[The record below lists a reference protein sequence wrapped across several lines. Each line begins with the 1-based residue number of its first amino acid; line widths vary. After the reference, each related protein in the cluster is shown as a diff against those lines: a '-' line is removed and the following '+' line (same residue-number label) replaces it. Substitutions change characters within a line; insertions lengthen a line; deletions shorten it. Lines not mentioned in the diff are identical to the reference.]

1 MKTKQPRKPYF
12 NPYVLKQV
20 LEDVYL
26 SPMVKELLKKEG
38 KSYKQ
43 DFLFPNIRDR
53 FMPEANKIIEGIE
66 DTVIHET
73 LIQLFYEYEVYV
85 NPSERDKQRWYDE
98 LREQFDLPSD
108 YNFE

>member
-1 MKTKQPRKPYF
+1 MFTYR
-12 NPYVLKQV
+12 LW
-20 LEDVYL
+20 
-26 SPMVKELLKKEG
+26 VKELLKKEG